1 MENVYGAPAGD
12 GFPGT
17 NPKEAVSLPAI
28 LLMVTS
34 AVTFLWALTNMATP
48 VGPEQLD
55 QIYNDPNLA
64 RYRDAIDQN
73 RETIEWFV
81 SMGGRLATFG
91 PVVLLNA
98 LTFFGAFKMR
108 QLQSRGLAMAGAIA
122 SLVPCCG
129 TCGCLALPISIW
141 ALVVLAKPEVKAAFR

>member
-1 MENVYGAPAGD
+1 MENAYGAPTD

-34 AVTFLWALTNMATP
+34 AVTFLWALTQMATP
-48 VGPEQLD
+48 ASPEQLD
-55 QIYNDPNLA
+55 QIFNDPGLA
-64 RYRDAIDQN
+64 QFRNELERN
-73 RETIEWFV
+73 RGTIEWFASV
-81 SMGGRLATFG
+81 GGRLVTLG
-91 PVVLLNA
+91 PVLLLNA

>member
-34 AVTFLWALTNMATP
+34 AVTFLWALTNLATP
-48 VGPEQLD
+48 VGPEQLE
-55 QIYNDPNLA
+55 QLYNDPNLA
-64 RYRDAIDQN
+64 PYRDMLEQN
-73 RETIEWFV
+73 KETIDWLV
-81 SMGGRLATFG
+81 SVGGRLVMFG
-91 PVVLLNA
+91 PVLLLNA
-98 LTFFGAFKMR
+98 LTFFGALKMR